1 MEQGYNW
8 EELPSLTRDQV
19 ELTSTLRQRLP
30 GLVTENKALLPRP
43 PGCSDLPSVVGITSD
58 WTLPQDQSVGFR
70 WRGDGLDVSV
80 RMAGPLALAAVD
92 EVLGASQDQARPARS
107 LTAVELGVFEYLI
120 LDWMSQLRKAAADLP
135 VPVLTDL
142 SSPPVDDLGEGPVV
156 ILAGR
161 GDLVAG
167 QIQLRFHHC
176 PEARPTARQV
186 SSQSP
191 LYALPFDMALFAGTA
206 RLNRE
211 ELESIEA
218 GDVIILDDANLSLSD
233 EGKPSGRCG
242 FAAPG
247 AQRRADCELTE
258 DGAFRIVELDLME
271 AVMSEPVN
279 TPDPDTDAVE
289 AAASE
294 QAADLSTVLAEDVE
308 LTLAAELGRLRLSLA
323 HVSTYEV
330 GSVLRLGKPVG
341 SEVDLT
347 LAGRLVGRGELLNID
362 GELGVRV
369 SQWSV

>member
-1 MEQGYNW
+1 MEQGYDW
-8 EELPSLTRDQV
+8 EGLPSLTSDQV

-30 GLVTENKALLPRP
+30 GLVTENQALLPKP
-43 PGCSDLPSVVGITSD
+43 PGCSDLPIVVGITSD
-58 WTLPQDQSVGFR
+58 WTLPEEQSVGFR

-80 RMAGPLALAAVD
+80 RVAGPLALAAVD

-107 LTAVELGVFEYLI
+107 LTAVELGVFEYLV
-120 LDWMSQLRKAAADLP
+120 LDWMSQLRQAVSVLP
-135 VPVLTDL
+135 VPVLTGL
-142 SSPPVDDLGEGPVV
+142 SSPPADDIGEGPVV

-167 QIQLRFHHC
+167 QIQIRFHQC
-176 PEARPTARQV
+176 PEARPSTRRV
-186 SSQSP
+186 SPQSP
-191 LYALPFDMALFAGTA
+191 LYALPFEMVFSAGQA
-206 RLNRE
+206 SLNQD
-211 ELESIEA
+211 ELLSIEL
-218 GDVIILDDANLSLSD
+218 GDVIILEDANLSLSD

-242 FAAPG
+242 LSAPG
-247 AQRRADCELTE
+247 AKRRADCELTE
-258 DGAFRIVELDLME
+258 DGVFRIVEIDLLE

-279 TPDPDTDAVE
+279 TPEPTTDASE
-289 AAASE
+289 AAEAQ